1 MPRKPAHLEMIGG
14 KSPRQRIWEAIR
26 ARRDREFCQTE
37 LAGAAKVSQQ
47 VVWEYCS
54 VLVKAGYLK
63 VVREEKAN
71 KGIVSTKW
79 LRLVKD
85 NGVEAPRLTKDG
97 KPTVRG
103 AINENLW
110 RAMRNQAQ
118 MGGDF
123 NSIEIAFMATT
134 PTVKVSADTAKSYI
148 TALLQ
153 AAYLEET
160 VPARN
165 GAGGSKARYQLRRK
179 NPKTGK
185 EPGPRPPIVQHLTS
199 VYDPNIGAVVWRE
212 EPDLEALN
220 EQ

>member
-1 MPRKPAHLEMIGG
+1 MPRKPAQLEMIGG

-37 LAGAAKVSQQ
+37 LEKPAKVSLQ
-47 VVWEYCS
+47 VVWAYCA
-54 VLVKAGYLK
+54 VLVKADYLE

-71 KGIVSTKW
+71 KGIVRIKW

-118 MGGDF
+118 LGGDF
-123 NSIEIAFMATT
+123 NSLEVAFMATT

-153 AAYLEET
+153 AGYLEET
-160 VPARN
+160 APAHN
-165 GAGGSKARYQLRRK
+165 GARGAKARYQLRRK

-220 EQ
+220 DQ